1 MPGLGYHYVVST
13 AGFDMGSKS
22 QNPRATKIALAMLL
36 IFLGIAAYGRAE
48 VVCPLDSLH
57 AASFPSALPVSFDE
71 FKFTIGPDNSSG
83 PDTSAASFR
92 ITNRDPRPINAL
104 FMVVDFYT
112 SDRYLL
118 SISFYLATSAEAAS
132 FKPAVPRTPW
142 SASPEP
148 LGSSL
153 LRGQSYRPEEYSAIR
168 PANCPDEA
176 RLAVLQVVFADGA
189 VFDHRMAGWR
199 VDPVLLSV
207 KPWTLSGF
215 PLKRASFSGRV
226 SVDER
231 GKARI
236 VELIPI
242 GSSASGESDV
252 GESDPSDW
260 LMDKIAD
267 TFTYAPALYDGSP
280 ISSEI
285 NLLIRFYPP
294 EGADSTTSVPRDS
307 VTPSVTVLDLLSPI
321 PGKVYELRYGGYP
334 FVGEGRREPK
344 SP

>member
-1 MPGLGYHYVVST
+1 MFCLGYHYVVLT

-22 QNPRATKIALAMLL
+22 QNRRATKLALAMLL
-36 IFLGIAAYGRAE
+36 IFLGIATSGRAE
-48 VVCPLDSLH
+48 VVCPWDSLDTL
-57 AASFPSALPVSFDE
+57 SFPSPLPVSFDQ
-71 FKFTIGPDNSSG
+71 FDFTIGPDNSSG
-83 PDTSAASFR
+83 PDTSAASVR

-118 SISFYLATSAEAAS
+118 SMTYYLATSAKAAS

-142 SASPEP
+142 SVSPAP
-148 LGSSL
+148 LDSSL
-153 LRGQSYRPEEYSAIR
+153 LRGEGYRDRDHSTIR
-168 PANCPDEA
+168 PANCPDEG
-176 RLAVLQVVFADGA
+176 RLAVLQIVFADGV

-215 PLKRASFSGRV
+215 PMKPASFSGRV

-236 VELIPI
+236 VELSPI
-242 GSSASGESDV
+242 GSIPRGESDV
-252 GESDPSDW
+252 SDW

-285 NLLIRFYPP
+285 SLLIRFYPP
-294 EGADSTTSVPRDS
+294 EGTDSTSGVPRDL
-307 VTPSVTVLDLLSPI
+307 VTPSVTVLDLSSPI
-321 PGKVYELRYGGYP
+321 PGKIYDLRYGGFP
-334 FVGEGRREPK
+334 FVGWRQPK